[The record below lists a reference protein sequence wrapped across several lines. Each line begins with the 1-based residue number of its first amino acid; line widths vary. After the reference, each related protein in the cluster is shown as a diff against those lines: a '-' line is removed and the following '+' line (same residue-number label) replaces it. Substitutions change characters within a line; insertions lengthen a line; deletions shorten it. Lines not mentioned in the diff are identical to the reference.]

1 VKEALGVCGNS
12 GNDAFGQSSGGC
24 ITIPGFDQGD
34 DFDYSG
40 AVARAL
46 NSDIPV
52 TFYYGKTDTA
62 CNYVG
67 GKNHTTVI
75 CL

>member
-1 VKEALGVCGNS
+1 MGN
-12 GNDAFGQSSGGC
+12 
-24 ITIPGFDQGD
+24 FDGHD

-40 AVARAL
+40 ALGRAL
-46 NSDIPV
+46 EADISV

-67 GKNHTTVI
+67 GYAMANGTIDSTIPRFYVVLCRMFGGVDRKGGVT
-75 CL
+75 